1 MGIVLGLTY
10 FELQDASTKVESIV
24 EKAIESNKK
33 LKAQNDQ
40 LISQIEELKTKSD
53 SSILQSPS
61 AQTQQEI
68 QIFTIAKGS
77 TSGVKEAK
85 NLVIKSNEEFED
97 IWNEVYSTRPA
108 IPPLPEIDF
117 GEGDVLAVFNG
128 EKPNACY
135 DISIKEI
142 QVVSGGMAHLHDSPE
157 GITIDE
163 WIAFVV
169 KTEPGENSV
178 CAQMIT
184 QAFHL
189 AAVPSWPFITFE
201 VWTEKVSE

>member
-10 FELQDASTKVESIV
+10 FELQSASSKVKSIV

-33 LKAQNDQ
+33 LKVQNDQ
-40 LISQIEELKTKSD
+40 LISQLKELKTRTD
-53 SSILQSPS
+53 SIVP
-61 AQTQQEI
+61 TKRQQEI
-68 QIFTIAKGS
+68 PIVTIAKGS
-77 TSGVKEAK
+77 TSGVTEAK
-85 NLVIKSNEEFED
+85 NLVIKSSEELED
-97 IWNEVYSTRPA
+97 IWNEIYSTRPA

-117 GEGDVLAVFNG
+117 AGADVLAVFNG
-128 EKPNACY
+128 EKPNSCY

-142 QVVSGGMAHLHDSPE
+142 QVVSGGMDHLGHGDSE
-157 GITIDE
+157 GITFDE

-169 KTEPGENSV
+169 KTEPGKETI
-178 CAQMIT
+178 CAQTIT
-184 QAFHL
+184 QAYHL